1 VKQTAKTQ
9 GTVDAQRATDILAGT
24 RFLTDVEVEVVYGF
38 SKKTLR
44 NWRLLGRGPVFKK
57 IGSSVRYDIRALEA
71 WIESLPTGGVVFQHL
86 S

>member
-38 SKKTLR
+38 SKKR
-44 NWRLLGRGPVFKK
+44 CEVG
-57 IGSSVRYDIRALEA
+57 GSSAADLYLKNRILRPLRYSR
-71 WIESLPTGGVVFQHL
+71 SGGL
-86 S
+86 D